1 MNRAFQLLIAALI
14 FAGTGA
20 YAQCPE
26 NIGFE
31 DGSLKN
37 WKTYIGEVTTNGTI
51 VVDETFQPDPTRHQ
65 IMSASAEEVDPYGN
79 FPTVSP
85 NGSKFSVKLGN
96 SGGNHQAERLSY
108 TLIVPNVQ
116 QYNLV
121 LNYAIV
127 LQNPN
132 HNDFEQPRFTVKVFN
147 VTDNEVVMCPAF
159 DFIASDALP
168 GFEPFT
174 ATQII
179 RGQEMITSGS
189 YKDWTSTT
197 IDLSAYQGK
206 QIRLDFTTNDCTFN
220 AHFGYAYFDINENCQ
235 QAITGNVICE
245 DQDFVRLQGP
255 KGFTK
260 YNWYKSDDLENS
272 IGDRQSMEITPAPPV
287 GTKYILKVEAPSG
300 LGCPGDF
307 TTVISRAGEP
317 FVFKVKETEW
327 FCPGTTFDLTGAQ
340 ITAGSSSNLLPF
352 EYYTDDITQKYL
364 RNPNRVTEPG
374 VYYIKGENAAGCS
387 NILRIELK
395 WYDAVNFLATD
406 PAPVQYPATIDLS
419 ATYSRDPT
427 YQYFY
432 FSDAKFTK
440 PVTDFR
446 NVSVNGK
453 YYMKAVSAS
462 GCEKNASVNVLINP
476 PPPNVISGPT
486 AFTPNNDGI
495 NDLFN
500 LTIKGFVDF
509 GTLRIFNR
517 SGQFLFKTTKLS
529 ATWDGNFNGR
539 SLPSGTYYWLFE
551 GTDQYYHTKIS
562 KGGYVSIIK

>member
-1 MNRAFQLLIAALI
+1 MNRAFKLLIATLI

-37 WKTYIGEVTTNGTI
+37 WKTYIGEVMTNGTI
-51 VVDETFQPDPTRHQ
+51 MVDETFQPESTRHQ
-65 IMSASAEEVDPYGN
+65 IMAASSEEVDPYGK

-108 TLIVPNVQ
+108 TLTVPNIQ

-132 HNDFEQPRFTVKVFN
+132 HNNFEQPRFTVKVFN
-147 VTDNEVVMCPAF
+147 ITDNEVVMCPAF

-168 GFEPFT
+168 GFEPFA
-174 ATQII
+174 ATQTI
-179 RGQEMITSGS
+179 RGQETITYGS

-220 AHFGYAYFDINENCQ
+220 AHFGYAYFDINENCKDV
-235 QAITGNVICE
+235 ITGNVICE
-245 DQDFVRLQGP
+245 NQERITLQGP
-255 KGFTK
+255 KGFSAYT
-260 YNWYKSDDLENS
+260 WFMADDMNTP
-272 IGDRQSMEITPAPPV
+272 IWDKQSLVLSPVPAV
-287 GTKYILKVEAPSG
+287 GTKYVLKVGALTG
-300 LGCPGDF
+300 LGCSGEF
-307 TTVISRAGEP
+307 TTVITRIGDP
-317 FVFKVKETEW
+317 YFFDVKPIAY
-327 FCPGTTFDLTGAQ
+327 FCPGTTFNLTAPSV
-340 ITAGSSSNLLPF
+340 TAGSVAGLTF
-352 EYYTDDITQKYL
+352 EYYTDDVTQAYL
-364 RNPNRVTEPG
+364 RNPEKITEPG
-374 VYYIKGENAAGCS
+374 IYYIRGTNAGGCTDVR
-387 NILRIELK
+387 RIELK
-395 WYDAVNFLATD
+395 FYDAVNFSPTD
-406 PAPVQYPATIDLS
+406 PAPVQYPATIDLR
-419 ATYSRDPT
+419 ATYSWDPT
-427 YQYFY
+427 YKYFY
-432 FSDAKFTK
+432 FSDEKFTK
-440 PVTDFR
+440 SVTEFR
-446 NVSVNGK
+446 NISVSGK

-476 PPPNVISGPT
+476 PPPNIISGPT
-486 AFTPNNDGI
+486 VFTPNNDGI
-495 NDLFN
+495 NDYFN

-509 GTLRIFNR
+509 GTLSIFNR
-517 SGQFLFKTTKLS
+517 AGQFLFKTTKLS

-539 SLPSGTYYWLFE
+539 SLPPGTYYWLFE
-551 GTDQYYHTKIS
+551 GTDQYYHTKIN